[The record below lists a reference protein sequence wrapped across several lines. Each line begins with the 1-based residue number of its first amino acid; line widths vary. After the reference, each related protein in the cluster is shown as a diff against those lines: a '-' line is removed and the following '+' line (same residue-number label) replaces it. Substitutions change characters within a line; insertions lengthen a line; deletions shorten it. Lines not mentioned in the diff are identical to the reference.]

1 MLIIKKLKAKAK
13 KLMLDLVV
21 LHLAY
26 QNSKTPWTAKAIIV
40 IILGYALSPIDLIP
54 DFIPILG
61 LLDDLILLPLGI
73 YLAIKLIPKEVLE
86 TSRILAKTYQW
97 ERKKSVMA
105 VLIIALIWIGIACT
119 TINLI
124 LYNKY

>member
-1 MLIIKKLKAKAK
+1 
-13 KLMLDLVV
+13 MLDLVV

-105 VLIIALIWIGIACT
+105 ALIIALIWIGIACT

>member
-21 LHLAY
+21 LHLAC
-26 QNSKTPWTAKAIIV
+26 QNSKTPWTAKALIV

-97 ERKKSVMA
+97 ERKKSVIA
-105 VLIIALIWIGIACT
+105 VLIIALIWIGIAYT